1 MMLLP
6 RAARFA
12 LLAVLDV
19 ALHARA
25 RPVSSKELAARHDF
39 PPRRLEGLLQALVR
53 AGILRSLRGPSGG
66 YELARERRRLTAA
79 EIVRVALRAESDD
92 EEVCARRSDAS
103 LEAALTPVLE
113 QIEACVFERLER
125 ISLDD
130 LHASAVA
137 RGFGERPD
145 AGGDFDI

>member
-92 EEVCARRSDAS
+92 EEGCARIDTS

-130 LHASAVA
+130 LHASALA
-137 RGFGERPD
+137 RGFGERQD